1 MQKQTDN
8 IKRAAFISLI
18 SRYSAAIVQLAYTVV
33 LARMLTP
40 AEFGIV
46 AIAQVF
52 VVFFG
57 IFSDMG
63 LGAAIVQKR
72 NLSEQQIRGLGGFSV
87 LLGLFLG
94 SVFAACGYPIAALY
108 SDAELVPICAA
119 LSVSLVFTTWN
130 IVPTSLLQKEM
141 RFVELG
147 VRQVVSCTFAAAASI
162 ACAYAGAGVYAIVVY
177 SVMSSFVVFV
187 WNTATVKLVP
197 RFRGALSS
205 VRAVFSYSFGLFGAN
220 LINYFYRN
228 LDNLAIGFF
237 FGNAML
243 GQYSKAYQLTTYPQ
257 TYLTAA
263 IEPVLHP
270 VLAKKQD
277 DTDLIYHTYIKVSKA
292 LSLLGVFIT
301 VFAVFFADDIVLA
314 FYGSQWEAAVPCFQL
329 LALSVWTQ
337 MVSGTAGAM
346 FRVLNKPFEQLRR
359 SLIICAATFLCVGA
373 GVVAGSIEAVAG
385 FMAAGFYVAFFALGY
400 FLIKRSFGRRI
411 GEFYKAFLPDML
423 VCIIFTVGVF
433 AVSFIPIGNKYLML
447 LVSFLICVPL
457 YCLILVGTSQMK
469 WLILLLPKRYVTK
482 MPAFIRKGFRDR
494 ER

>member
-1 MQKQTDN
+1 MPKQTDS
-8 IKRAAFISLI
+8 IKRAAFVSLI

-57 IFSDMG
+57 IFTDMG

-72 NLSEQQIRGLGGFSV
+72 DLTVQQIRGLGGFSV
-87 LLGLFLG
+87 LLGLLLG
-94 SVFAACGYPIAALY
+94 GIFAGCGYPISLLY
-108 SDAELVPICAA
+108 SDAELVPICGL
-119 LSVSLVFTTWN
+119 LSISLVFMTWN
-130 IVPTSLLQKEM
+130 IVPTALLQKDM
-141 RFVELG
+141 RFVEIG
-147 VRQVVSCTFAAAASI
+147 VRQVVSCTLAAAASI
-162 ACAYAGAGVYAIVVY
+162 VCAQGGAGVYAIVIY

-187 WNTATVKLVP
+187 WNSVTVRLVP
-197 RFRGALSS
+197 RFVDALSS

-220 LINYFYRN
+220 LVNYFYRN

-270 VLAKKQD
+270 VLAKKQENIA
-277 DTDLIYHTYIKVSKA
+277 LIYDTYIKISKA
-292 LSLLGVFIT
+292 LSLLGIFIT
-301 VFAVFFADDIVLA
+301 VYAFFFADDIVIA
-314 FYGSQWEAAVPCFQL
+314 FYGSQWEAAIPCFQL
-329 LALSVWTQ
+329 LALSIWTQ

-359 SLIICAATFLCVGA
+359 SLVICAATFVCVGA
-373 GVVAGSIEAVAG
+373 GIAMGSIEAVAG
-385 FMAAGFYVAFFALGY
+385 FMTAGFYVAFFTLGY
-400 FLIKRSFGRRI
+400 FLIRRSFGRRI
-411 GEFYKAFLPDML
+411 IEFYKIFLSDVL
-423 VCIIFTVGVF
+423 VCVLFVGGVF
-433 AVSFIPIGNKYLML
+433 LVSLIPLDNKYLAL
-447 LVSFLICVPL
+447 LISLLICVPL
-457 YCLILVGTSQMK
+457 YCAVLIGTKQMK
-469 WLILLLPKRYVTK
+469 WLVPLLPGRLAAK
-482 MPAFIRKGFRDR
+482 MPAFMKR
-494 ER
+494 EVCAHER